1 MWIFG
6 VYSLFDLSK
15 IFVYSAKVELLC
27 VAKCVLKVHPMAN
40 VLGMVKDMEE
50 YKQQYKKQQQ
60 TPTILT
66 LSPIAH
72 LYYKAKYSF
81 WQLFLKDQNTPSIAT
96 PKLNI
101 PSFFVSFI
109 L

>member
-50 YKQQYKKQQQ
+50 YKHFPQ
-60 TPTILT
+60 
-66 LSPIAH
+66 
-72 LYYKAKYSF
+72 
-81 WQLFLKDQNTPSIAT
+81 
-96 PKLNI
+96 
-101 PSFFVSFI
+101 
-109 L
+109 